1 MEGRRDEFL
10 IRAPE
15 NGFNRVTQ
23 ALTILGMTNPGSLE
37 VDLIFGNAKM
47 SLGTVCEGLGQNWSD
62 ISVEQGPARVAM
74 AQCELKGLLEAVSSR
89 QPVTG

>member
-15 NGFNRVTQ
+15 NGFNRMTQ

-37 VDLIFGNAKM
+37 VDLIFGNAEM
-47 SLGTVCEGLGQNWSD
+47 SLGTVCEGLDQNWSG
-62 ISVEQGPARVAM
+62 ICGRTRPSTCGNGSV
-74 AQCELKGLLEAVSSR
+74 
-89 QPVTG
+89 